1 MEFMGF
7 SCAKFVNKAAVGLM
21 MLAWSMPAS
30 PQGKSRASTASPHEP
45 AQEQQAQE
53 PQSQNPPSQ
62 SPTAE
67 TPVVQTP
74 APKTNG
80 SEIQPLPSPTDAT
93 AAARQAAPPAS
104 GELLHLT
111 FQQALD
117 LARKNAT
124 QFQATVVNAGVLHED
139 AKQARNTLLPTVTYN
154 NSALYT
160 QSIPG
165 VETVST
171 AGKAEP
177 VAAPPVIYIANNAP
191 HEYTSQADIHESI
204 DMSAL
209 SNWRRASAAAA
220 VARAQMEIAKRGL
233 VVTVAQTYYKVGA
246 AQHKLETAQLAAGEG
261 DKFFQLTQKLE
272 GGGEVAHADVIKA
285 ELQMRDRRRQ
295 LQEAQLALLNARL
308 DLAVL
313 IFPNFNDNFEVAD
326 DIHAAAPLPSI
337 EEIQQQG
344 TKDNP
349 DLRAAL
355 EVVRQSRYDVFGAR
369 AGYLPSLS
377 FDYFYGIDAPRFA
390 VNAELGN
397 GRQYSNVGSS
407 WLATLNIPIWN
418 WGTTQSKVKQAEL
431 KQAQAKREFSL
442 AQRRLIAEIQSLYAE
457 ASTALSELED
467 LRRSGELA
475 SESLRLVTLR
485 YQNGESTVLEVVD
498 AQTTFTTANAAYQD
512 GALRYRVAL
521 ASLQTLTGVSTNP

>member
-1 MEFMGF
+1 M
-7 SCAKFVNKAAVGLM
+7 VI
-21 MLAWSMPAS
+21 LAWSSGPLL
-30 PQGKSRASTASPHEP
+30 
-45 AQEQQAQE
+45 AQET
-53 PQSQNPPSQ
+53 PQPKPGVRALRLSGPGQGPQPQNGPSQNPTTQNSTPQ
-62 SPTAE
+62 NPTPQTSTGPNPE
-67 TPVVQTP
+67 TQALPAVVGPTE
-74 APKTNG
+74 AP
-80 SEIQPLPSPTDAT
+80 
-93 AAARQAAPPAS
+93 RRAAPPQN
-104 GELLHLT
+104 GDVLHLT

-124 QFQATVVNAGVLHED
+124 QFQAAVVNAGVLHED
-139 AKQARNTLLPTVTYN
+139 AKQARNALLPTVGYD

-160 QSIPG
+160 QGTGASIAA
-165 VETVST
+165 VQ
-171 AGKAEP
+171 AGLT
-177 VAAPPVIYIANNAP
+177 PPVIFIANNAP
-191 HEYTSQADIHESI
+191 HEYVSQADIHESI

-209 SNWRRASAAAA
+209 GNWRRASAAAA
-220 VARAQMEIAKRGL
+220 VARAQVEIARRGL
-233 VVTVAQTYYKVGA
+233 VVTVAQNYYKVGA
-246 AQHKLETAQLAAGEG
+246 AQHKLETARAAAGEG

-272 GGGEVAHADVIKA
+272 SGGEVAHADVIKA

-326 DIHAAAPLPSI
+326 DIHAGAALPTI
-337 EEIQQQG
+337 EEIQQRG

-355 EVVRQSRYDVFGAR
+355 EAVRQSRYDVFGAR

-390 VNAELGN
+390 THTVLSTGERFSNLG
-397 GRQYSNVGSS
+397 YS

-431 KQAQAKREFSL
+431 KRDQAKREFSL
-442 AQRRLIAEIQSLYAE
+442 AQRKLIAEIESLYAE

-467 LRRSGELA
+467 LKRSGELA
-475 SESLRLVTLR
+475 SESLRLTTLR
-485 YQNGESTVLEVVD
+485 YQNGEATVLEVVD
-498 AQTTFTTANAAYQD
+498 SQTTFATANSAYQD